1 MITNYGWTG
10 VVKGLANAQPRF
22 NSRSSKNG
30 GGSSHSPSYI
40 NMGTVDAVTN
50 QEIGE
55 VVGTLVGGSG
65 IFRAI
70 PLIPNIKSCPVAGE
84 QVVVFYD
91 TLNGEYKSN
100 LSYYIVV
107 NVWNNPSLNSIVS
120 TNQITQP
127 QNTDYFDPEKVK
139 NIVPLSSLPGDV
151 LYEGRFGNS
160 IRLGNSNPNYPN
172 GWSKD
177 SQPFEPITILSN
189 GQSTKNPT
197 STENINSDLSSI
209 YLTSYQKLSNFN
221 FTTKDWKSS
230 YNASDNVPIPEN
242 PDIYSQ
248 PQIVLNSD
256 RVVINS
262 KKDSVLINGLYS
274 VGLFSNNNLN
284 MKGKNIYIDG
294 VNIQLGPSGVK
305 TEPVLKGDT
314 TVDLLEDICKELKN
328 LAQSLTTLQ
337 IWPAGVPAPDPVV
350 SKAANTVFSKL
361 KTDIIPKLETTK
373 SSFVKVK

>member
-22 NSRSSKNG
+22 NSRSSKNRG
-30 GGSSHSPSYI
+30 GGKSAPSI
-40 NMGTVDAVTN
+40 VNMGIVNVVIN
-50 QEIGE
+50 QETGE
-55 VVGTLVGGSG
+55 VTGTLGSKG
-65 IFRAI
+65 VFRAI
-70 PLIPNIKSCPVAGE
+70 PLIPNLKSCPIAGE
-84 QVVVFYD
+84 QVVVFSD
-91 TLNGEYKSN
+91 NLKGKYKSS
-100 LSYYIVV
+100 LSYYITV
-107 NVWNNPSLNSIVS
+107 NVWNNPSLNSVDS
-120 TNQITQP
+120 SNQITQP
-127 QNTDYFDPEKVK
+127 QDINYFDPEKVK
-139 NIVPLSSLPGDV
+139 NIVPLSSLPRDV

-177 SQPFEPITILSN
+177 SQPFQPITILSN

-262 KKDSVLINGLYS
+262 KKDSVLISGLYS
-274 VGLFSNNNLN
+274 VGLFSDNNIN

-350 SKAANTVFSKL
+350 SKAANIAFSKL